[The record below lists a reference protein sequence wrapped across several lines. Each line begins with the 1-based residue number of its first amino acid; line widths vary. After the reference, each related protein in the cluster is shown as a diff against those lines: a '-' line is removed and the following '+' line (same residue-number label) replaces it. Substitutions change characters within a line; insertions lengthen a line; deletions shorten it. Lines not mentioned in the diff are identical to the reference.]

1 MYRIK
6 NFSEQRWLALGLLA
20 LVILLVVTL
29 FIMPLLTKA
38 LELNEE
44 KNELIFRLQ
53 RYQRIINRKD
63 EVFDNINKVKTSY
76 QTQGYFSRQG
86 TVALASA
93 DLQQVIKNAIASAGG
108 QLTSTQVLPS
118 KNEGEF
124 TLIAVKVRMSGDIEA
139 LRSVLYRIET
149 SVPLLIVDE
158 LDIRPERGR
167 RNRITRQIEPSNKLN
182 VSFQVSSFMSKQPK

>member
-1 MYRIK
+1 MNPVK
-6 NFSEQRWLALGLLA
+6 NYSGQRWLALALLA
-20 LVILLVVTL
+20 FVILIVGAAFIVPLV
-29 FIMPLLTKA
+29 TKA

-44 KNELIFRLQ
+44 ENELIFRLQ
-53 RYQRIINRKD
+53 RYQRIINRKED
-63 EVFDNINKVKTSY
+63 VFDNINKIKADY
-76 QTQGYFSRQG
+76 KTQGYFSSQG

-108 QLTSTQVLPS
+108 RLTSTQVLPS

-124 TLIAVKVRMSGDIEA
+124 TLIAVKVRMSGDIEV

-149 SVPLLIVDE
+149 SVPLLVIDE

-167 RNRITRQIEPSNKLN
+167 RNRQTRQIEPSNNLN
-182 VSFQVSSFMSKQPK
+182 VTFQVSSFMSKQLQ

>member
-1 MYRIK
+1 MGRLNVYSR
-6 NFSEQRWLALGLLA
+6 QRWLALALLA
-20 LVILLVVTL
+20 GVLLIVGSVFIVPLVSS
-29 FIMPLLTKA
+29 A
-38 LELNEE
+38 LEMNEE
-44 KNELIFRLQ
+44 KNELVFRLQ

-63 EVFDNINKVKTSY
+63 EVFDNINQIKAGY
-76 QTQGYFSRQG
+76 QSQGYFSNQG

-108 QLTSTQVLPS
+108 ELTSTQVLPS

-139 LRSVLYRIET
+139 LRTVLYRIET
-149 SVPLLIVDE
+149 SVPLLLIDE

-167 RNRITRQIEPSNKLN
+167 RNRKTRQIEPSNQLN
-182 VSFQVSSFMSKQPK
+182 VSFQVSSFMSKQPG